1 MEGPAETEQ
10 YVDESKSLRFVIQ
23 HGGIHDGTVLANLRA
38 TDRFG
43 VDVSISGEEL
53 GAAPDLSPDQSSRRG
68 TVQCE
73 SPPRPSSIRA
83 RSTKH

>member
-1 MEGPAETEQ
+1 MEDPAETEQ

-43 VDVSISGEEL
+43 VGVSISGEEL
-53 GAAPDLSPDQSSRRG
+53 GLRPIFHQANHRAEGLCM
-68 TVQCE
+68 CE